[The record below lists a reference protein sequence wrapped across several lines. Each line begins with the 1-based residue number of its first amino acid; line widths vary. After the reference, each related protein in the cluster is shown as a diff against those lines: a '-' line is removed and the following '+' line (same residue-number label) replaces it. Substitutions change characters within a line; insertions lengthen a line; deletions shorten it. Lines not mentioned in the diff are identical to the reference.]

1 VGRSHLLLQQINRLS
16 SAIDA
21 KFRDRLMED
30 KNSIAPQR
38 RSGTALVEDTE
49 AG

>member
-1 VGRSHLLLQQINRLS
+1 
-16 SAIDA
+16 
-21 KFRDRLMED
+21 LMED